1 MDCLTPTLLHW
12 QAQGGMV
19 ALGGHRLF
27 VAQAGQHGS
36 VLLFIHGYPTSSY
49 DWHPLWAPLATRYRL
64 IAPDLLGMGFSDKPA
79 DHAYGIDNHADL
91 LEALLDR
98 LGVQQVHIVA
108 HDLGVSVAQE
118 MLARR
123 QAHPLA
129 PRILSLTLLNGG
141 VCPEAYQPR
150 MLQHLLSSPLGRWIA
165 PRIPKQAFERTIT
178 RLFGAHTLPSP
189 ALLQDFWA
197 LVNHHNGRA
206 ISHKTGRFYIDR
218 LAQRDRLVGPLLRR
232 VVPVRLINGAA
243 DPNSGAHMAARYR
256 ALVPDADVVSL
267 PGIGHWPQIEAP
279 DQVLQALEEFLQ
291 KHDQAG

>member
-1 MDCLTPTLLHW
+1 MDRLTPALQHW

-49 DWHPLWAPLATRYRL
+49 DWHSLWAPLATRHRL

-79 DHAYGIDNHADL
+79 DHAYGIENHADL

-150 MLQHLLSSPLGRWIA
+150 MLQHLLSSPLGGWIA

-178 RLFGAHTLPSP
+178 RLFGPHTLPST

-218 LAQRDRLVGPLLRR
+218 MALRDRLVGPLLQR

-243 DPNSGAHMAARYR
+243 DPNSGAHMAARYC

-279 DQVLQALEEFLQ
+279 GQVLQALEAFLQ

>member
-1 MDCLTPTLLHW
+1 MDRLTHTLRHW

-36 VLLFIHGYPTSSY
+36 VLLLIHGYPTSSY
-49 DWHPLWAPLATRYRL
+49 DWHPLWAPLAMRYRL

-79 DHAYGIDNHADL
+79 DHAYGIENHADL

-129 PRILSLTLLNGG
+129 PRIQSLTLLNGG

-150 MLQHLLSSPLGRWIA
+150 MLQHLLSSPLGHWIA

-178 RLFGAHTLPSP
+178 RLFGPHTLPSP
-189 ALLQDFWA
+189 ALLQDFWVQAREQMTERQAPGRLKQWVAMLTRTYPEATA
-197 LVNHHNGRA
+197 LF
-206 ISHKTGRFYIDR
+206 TE
-218 LAQRDRLVGPLLRR
+218 LRR
-232 VVPVRLINGAA
+232 ETDCDRVAQLLGVTAREAA
-243 DPNSGAHMAARYR
+243 
-256 ALVPDADVVSL
+256 
-267 PGIGHWPQIEAP
+267 
-279 DQVLQALEEFLQ
+279 
-291 KHDQAG
+291 

>member
-1 MDCLTPTLLHW
+1 MDRLTPALQHW

-36 VLLFIHGYPTSSY
+36 VLLLIHGYPTSSY
-49 DWHPLWAPLATRYRL
+49 DWHPLWAPLATRHRL

-79 DHAYGIDNHADL
+79 DHAYGIENHADL

-123 QAHPLA
+123 QTHPLA
-129 PRILSLTLLNGG
+129 PRIQSLTLLNGG

-150 MLQHLLSSPLGRWIA
+150 MLHTKALLIDDDTCLVGSANFDHRSFRLNFELSVLLHDDAIAARLEAQMTEDLGHCREVRPDRPADGFGRRLAEASARLFSPL
-165 PRIPKQAFERTIT
+165 
-178 RLFGAHTLPSP
+178 L
-189 ALLQDFWA
+189 
-197 LVNHHNGRA
+197 
-206 ISHKTGRFYIDR
+206 
-218 LAQRDRLVGPLLRR
+218 
-232 VVPVRLINGAA
+232 
-243 DPNSGAHMAARYR
+243 
-256 ALVPDADVVSL
+256 
-267 PGIGHWPQIEAP
+267 
-279 DQVLQALEEFLQ
+279 
-291 KHDQAG
+291 